1 MDGRHGTYM
10 KFRHTGR
17 AGEYAMTDHSSEPER
32 PRQEPEII
40 PPDRAR
46 TGHDWRQ
53 PAWRPQ
59 GRSQGW
65 SETGTHRVYVAR
77 VGPFG
82 VAMLMLAFAILGAVI
97 FLAVIGAVLLW
108 IPVVALLVVVAAI
121 FRVLRR

>member
-1 MDGRHGTYM
+1 M
-10 KFRHTGR
+10 GR
-17 AGEYAMTDHSSEPER
+17 AGEYAMADNSTEPER

-46 TGHDWRQ
+46 TGPDWRQ
-53 PAWRPQ
+53 PAWRPH
-59 GRSQGW
+59 GW
-65 SETGTHRVYVAR
+65 SGTGTQRVYVAR

-97 FLAVIGAVLLW
+97 FLAIIGAVLIW

>member
-1 MDGRHGTYM
+1 MIDN
-10 KFRHTGR
+10 
-17 AGEYAMTDHSSEPER
+17 SNEPER

-46 TGHDWRQ
+46 AGYDWRQ

-59 GRSQGW
+59 GWSDGW
-65 SETGTHRVYVAR
+65 SESGSHRVYVAR

-82 VAMLMLAFAILGAVI
+82 VAMLMLAFAILGVVI
-97 FLAVIGAVLLW
+97 FFAVIGAVLLW

>member
-1 MDGRHGTYM
+1 MIDN
-10 KFRHTGR
+10 
-17 AGEYAMTDHSSEPER
+17 SNEPER

-40 PPDRAR
+40 PPDRSR
-46 TGHDWRQ
+46 GGRDWRQ
-53 PAWRPQ
+53 PAWRPY
-59 GRSQGW
+59 GW
-65 SETGTHRVYVAR
+65 SESGSHRVYVAR

-97 FLAVIGAVLLW
+97 FLAVIGAMLLW